1 VDAATAVLSL
11 HHGKIPPSINTR
23 KTIDA
28 TPLNVSPE
36 AREARIDVAV
46 SSAYSLGGQNAAL
59 VFQRI

>member
-1 VDAATAVLSL
+1 
-11 HHGKIPPSINTR
+11 
-23 KTIDA
+23 
-28 TPLNVSPE
+28 LNVSPE